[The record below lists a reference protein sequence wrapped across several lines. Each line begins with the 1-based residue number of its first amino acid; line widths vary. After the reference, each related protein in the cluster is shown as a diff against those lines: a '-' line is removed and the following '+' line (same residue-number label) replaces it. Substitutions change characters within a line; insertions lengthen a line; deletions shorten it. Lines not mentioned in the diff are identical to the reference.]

1 MEYRLNYHKLTQD
14 REGNDELFIDVVV
27 KDDAELG
34 NWCFGKWIRG
44 ADLEA
49 YKAKKTENTKAT
61 LLDGFIAEKYLGE
74 ERTRKLEEK
83 AYLEANP
90 PSEMDE

>member
-1 MEYRLNYHKLTQD
+1 MEYRLNRSELTKD
-14 REGNDELFIDVVV
+14 RQGNDELFIDVVV

-44 ADLEA
+44 EDLDA
-49 YKAKKTENTKAT
+49 YKADNSVLDT
-61 LLDGFIAEKYLGE
+61 LIAEKYLHR

-83 AYLEANP
+83 AYIEANP
-90 PSEMDE
+90 VRDIDE